1 MVTVPRRFGVLRFL
15 STVFKVLAWLGLL
28 LSLLTAIALAVAAP
42 WMRNF
47 LVEQGFR
54 PGPLLIGPGGVV
66 LVGLAL
72 VLEGLIWFLLL
83 YAIAEQI
90 LVQLAIEENTRMTAA
105 LLLRQ
110 DSELSRGSVED
121 RYLFR

>member
-15 STVFKVLAWLGLL
+15 STVFKVLAWMGLL

-42 WMRNF
+42 WMRNL

-54 PGPLLIGPGGVV
+54 PEPLWMGPGGVV

-72 VLEGLIWFLLL
+72 VLAGLIGFLLL
-83 YAIAEQI
+83 YALAEQI

-110 DSELSRGSVED
+110 DRELREHSVEE